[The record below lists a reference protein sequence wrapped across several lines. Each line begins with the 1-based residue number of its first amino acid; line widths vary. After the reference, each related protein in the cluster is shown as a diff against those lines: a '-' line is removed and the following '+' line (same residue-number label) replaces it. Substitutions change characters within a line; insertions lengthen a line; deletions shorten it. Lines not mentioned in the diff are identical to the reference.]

1 MSRHVVFHRE
11 QILALAKILREFEG
25 IVGVDF
31 QYVPDTMEPTRVEYI
46 WEDEE

>member
-11 QILALAKILREFEG
+11 QLFALVKILEEFEG
-25 IVGVDF
+25 IIAVDF
-31 QYVPDTMEPTRVEYI
+31 QYDSDTMEPLRIDYL